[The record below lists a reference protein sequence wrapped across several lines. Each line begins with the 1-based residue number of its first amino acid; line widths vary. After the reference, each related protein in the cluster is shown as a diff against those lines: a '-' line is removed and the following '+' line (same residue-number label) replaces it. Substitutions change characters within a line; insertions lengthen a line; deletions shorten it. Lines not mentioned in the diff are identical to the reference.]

1 MVLVTVLGKSVRE
14 PIQKPVQEPVHKP
27 VEMSSV
33 QELVQEL
40 VQKCSR
46 GLRGNSAENVFGGPR
61 FARCAT

>member
-33 QELVQEL
+33 QELVQ
-40 VQKCSR
+40 KCSR
-46 GLRGNSAENVFGGPR
+46 GLRGNWAENVFGGPR